1 MLDTQYRM
9 HPTLSSYCSQ
19 ASYNGLLRDGLPLST
34 FKPSTCAALGPLS
47 FLNLA
52 TSAEKQSST
61 QSRSNPEE
69 AKLCRKVY
77 DALQARDVAVVTFYR
92 DQLKELRR
100 AFGDV
105 SKKLVEIDTVD
116 AFQGR
121 EKDYV
126 IVSCV
131 RAGNE
136 GVGFLRD
143 ERRLNVALRA
153 RSTGASLLEARRRCA
168 RIRGGGG
175 CWTLLASWTWRLL
188 TRRWSRWGLV
198 ELLCSASGGARR
210 PRTGNWRTWG
220 SCSSSWRLVCVV
232 LCNLTLSGPYV
243 RFSGTCG

>member
-1 MLDTQYRM
+1 MPAASYAATTAASCANECLRDSTFQLVVLDEASQITEPAFVAAVAAFGCETLVAVGDPKQLQAVRKFSGDAWAGASLFERLASQGTPVRLLDTQYRM

-52 TSAEKQSST
+52 TSAEQPSST

-100 AFGDV
+100 VFGDV

-143 ERRLNVALRA
+143 ERRLNVAL
-153 RSTGASLLEARRRCA
+153 
-168 RIRGGGG
+168 
-175 CWTLLASWTWRLL
+175 
-188 TRRWSRWGLV
+188 
-198 ELLCSASGGARR
+198 
-210 PRTGNWRTWG
+210 
-220 SCSSSWRLVCVV
+220 
-232 LCNLTLSGPYV
+232 TLSLIHI
-243 RFSGTCG
+243 